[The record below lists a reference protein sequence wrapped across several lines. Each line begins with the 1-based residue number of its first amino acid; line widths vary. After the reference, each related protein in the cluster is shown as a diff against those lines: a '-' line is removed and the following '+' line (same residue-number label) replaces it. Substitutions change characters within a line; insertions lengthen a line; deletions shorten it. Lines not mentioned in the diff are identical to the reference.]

1 MKVTLVDY
9 GAGNVRSVIN
19 ALAEVGQDAELTGDA
34 ARVAAAECLI
44 LPGVGH
50 FSQLFAALQEKQLE
64 GAIKE
69 AVGKGKPLLGICLGM
84 QALYE
89 GSEEAYGVN
98 GLGLLAGNVVRL
110 PDSQKVPQ
118 IGWNRTAGG
127 NWLYF
132 ANSYGAPIS
141 ANTLDSYEYGGQFA
155 ASVRKDNVWGFQFH
169 PEKSGLK
176 GLELLRGFL
185 EAAHA
190 CA

>member
-1 MKVTLVDY
+1 MNATLIDY
-9 GAGNVRSVIN
+9 GAGNVRSVMN
-19 ALAEVGQDAELTGDA
+19 ALAELGQGAELTDDPTQ
-34 ARVAAAECLI
+34 VAAAECLI

-50 FSQLFAALQEKQLE
+50 FSQLFAALRERQLE
-64 GAIKE
+64 AAIKE
-69 AVGKGKPLLGICLGM
+69 ACMVGKPLLGICLGM

-89 GSEEAYGVN
+89 GSEEAPGVE
-98 GLGLLAGNVVRL
+98 GLGLLPGNVVRL

-118 IGWNRTAGG
+118 IGWNKTDQG

-132 ANSYGAPIS
+132 ANSFAAPVS
-141 ANTLDSYEYGGQFA
+141 PDTQDSFEYGGHFT
-155 ASVRKDNVWGFQFH
+155 ASVKKDNVWGFQFH

-176 GLELLRGFL
+176 GLELLREFL